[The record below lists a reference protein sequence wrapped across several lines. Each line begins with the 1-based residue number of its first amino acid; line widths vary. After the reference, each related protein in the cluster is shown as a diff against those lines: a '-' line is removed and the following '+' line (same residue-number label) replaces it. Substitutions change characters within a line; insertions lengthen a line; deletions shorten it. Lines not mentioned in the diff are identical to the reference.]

1 MQQFKGADDLIPL
14 LDSIKELSFLAILIS
29 SMVYRRHLKLTKWK
43 RKLTI
48 GEWTM
53 YIVTSTA
60 LPVYAV
66 LYFAFLLGTK

>member
-1 MQQFKGADDLIPL
+1 LQQFKGADDLIPL
-14 LDSIKELSFLAILIS
+14 LESIKELSFLVILIS
-29 SMVYRRHLKLTKWK
+29 NMVYCRHHKLTKWK

-60 LPVYAV
+60 LSVYAV

>member
-1 MQQFKGADDLIPL
+1 MQQPKGADDLITF
-14 LDSIKELSFLAILIS
+14 LDSLKELTFLLILIS
-29 SMVYRRHLKLTKWK
+29 SMVYRRHLKLTRWK

-66 LYFAFLLGTK
+66 LYIVFLLGT